1 MCFLFAYYCLRYE
14 YSSDPKEK
22 VRPTVSK
29 VHIDMQDDLNV
40 NVSVANAN
48 MLLEAYSSW
57 TNLSKIE
64 AGNQKRKFQVSMFVN
79 QSVNACLCDF
89 TDSCLQITVWNH
101 YGIYLVCAPSG
112 VYL

>member
-1 MCFLFAYYCLRYE
+1 MCFLCAYYCLRYE
-14 YSSDPKEK
+14 YSSDPKDK

-29 VHIDMQDDLNV
+29 VHIDTQDDLNV

-64 AGNQKRKFQVSMFVN
+64 AGNKKRKFQVSMFVN
-79 QSVNACLCDF
+79 WCVNAGLCHF
-89 TDSCLQITVWNH
+89 TDFCFEITV
-101 YGIYLVCAPSG
+101 
-112 VYL
+112 